1 MGKKDF
7 NKDLIDRL
15 TSKLKT
21 VYNRGFS
28 EGFYMGKPINEWSKK
43 YGNQAT
49 KKKIYIGIV
58 KNFYKKHNVAE
69 IKVETHGLKLGDHLM
84 IQGHKTG
91 VIEQKII
98 SMQVNHK
105 EVKQI
110 KKGPVGIKLEK
121 PSRENDK
128 VFIIV

>member
-1 MGKKDF
+1 MEKYF
-7 NKDLIDRL
+7 NKQLKEKL
-15 TSKLKT
+15 LKKLKT

-28 EGFYMGKPINEWSKK
+28 TGFYMGQPINEWSKD

-49 KKKIYIGIV
+49 KKKIYVGIV

-69 IKVETHGLKLGDHLM
+69 IKVESHGLKLGDHLM
-84 IQGHKTG
+84 VQGHKTG
-91 VIEQKII
+91 VIEQKVT
-98 SMQVNHK
+98 SMQIEHK

-110 KKGPVGIKLEK
+110 KKGRIGIKLEK

-128 VFIIV
+128 VFVIE